1 MLTQQR
7 HEIILKLL
15 KEKGSITV
23 TEVRD
28 LLDTSESTVRRDI
41 TALDK
46 EGKLEKVFGG
56 AVEAGQKVTAH
67 EYTVAQKNE
76 LNCDAKRKIAEYAAS
91 LIEPD
96 DFVFLDAGTTT
107 AHMIDFIRA
116 TSAVFVTNAVDH
128 ARRLASRGFKVILVG
143 GELKSSTE
151 AVVGNQ
157 AIRTIQ
163 EYHFTKGFFGTNGV
177 TRRSGCTTPDV
188 NEAVIKKTAMEQCRQ
203 CYVLCDASKF
213 NSISSVTFADFEK
226 PILSRTGK
234 FPGMRRANISSYAR
248 RSENKKPTSYTHI
261 NCKAPRPCR
270 SFGCR
275 TGAPFTDLFF
285 DFRQRYIWMMI
296 LRTMFQKWNFK
307 QGSILGT
314 PVKTGITGCTGMSSI
329 KIRCSNKIFF
339 WQTSVRCKVC
349 FCSFIK
355 DMIDFNRSGA
365 FSVVPDFPAL
375 S

>member
-116 TSAVFVTNAVDH
+116 TSAVFVTNAVAH
-128 ARRLASRGFKVILVG
+128 AQRLASRGFKVDVYKRQVVDATRDLLMKVLPYHPFLIKPNNHELGEIFGV
-143 GELKSSTE
+143 ELK
-151 AVVGNQ
+151 
-157 AIRTIQ
+157 
-163 EYHFTKGFFGTNGV
+163 
-177 TRRSGCTTPDV
+177 TR
-188 NEAVIKKTAMEQCRQ
+188 E
-203 CYVLCDASKF
+203 
-213 NSISSVTFADFEK
+213 
-226 PILSRTGK
+226 
-234 FPGMRRANISSYAR
+234 
-248 RSENKKPTSYTHI
+248 
-261 NCKAPRPCR
+261 
-270 SFGCR
+270 
-275 TGAPFTDLFF
+275 
-285 DFRQRYIWMMI
+285 
-296 LRTMFQKWNFK
+296 
-307 QGSILGT
+307 
-314 PVKTGITGCTGMSSI
+314 
-329 KIRCSNKIFF
+329 
-339 WQTSVRCKVC
+339 
-349 FCSFIK
+349 
-355 DMIDFNRSGA
+355 
-365 FSVVPDFPAL
+365 SVVPYAKQLQEKGAQNVLVSMAGEGAVLVAASGEVFEAPAPKGKL
-375 S
+375 INGVGAGDSMVAGFMAGYMEKEDYLHAFHMGIAAGSASAFSENLATREEIASVYEQITK

>member
-1 MLTQQR
+1 MSFVPYVIEQTSRGERSYDIYSRLLNDRIIFLGEEVTDVSANLIVAQLLFLESEDPGKDIHMYINSPGGSVSAGLAIYDTMQYIKCDVSTICIGMAASMGAFLLAGGTKGKR
-7 HEIILKLL
+7 MALPNSEIMIHQPSGGAQGQATEIKIVAEQILKTKRKLNEIL
-15 KEKGSITV
+15 AANT
-23 TEVRD
+23 
-28 LLDTSESTVRRDI
+28 
-41 TALDK
+41 
-46 EGKLEKVFGG
+46 GKPLEKVFGG

-226 PILSRTGK
+226 PIFITDRK
-234 FPGMRRANISSYAR
+234 VPGYEKS
-248 RSENKKPTSYTHI
+248 KHI
-261 NCKAPRPCR
+261 
-270 SFGCR
+270 
-275 TGAPFTDLFF
+275 
-285 DFRQRYIWMMI
+285 I
-296 LRTMFQKWNFK
+296 
-307 QGSILGT
+307 
-314 PVKTGITGCTGMSSI
+314 
-329 KIRCSNKIFF
+329 
-339 WQTSVRCKVC
+339 VC
-349 FCSFIK
+349 ETERK
-355 DMIDFNRSGA
+355 
-365 FSVVPDFPAL
+365 
-375 S
+375 

>member
-116 TSAVFVTNAVDH
+116 TSAVFVTNAVAH
-128 ARRLASRGFKVILVG
+128 AQRLASRGFKVILVG

-203 CYVLCDASKF
+203 
-213 NSISSVTFADFEK
+213 
-226 PILSRTGK
+226 
-234 FPGMRRANISSYAR
+234 
-248 RSENKKPTSYTHI
+248 
-261 NCKAPRPCR
+261 
-270 SFGCR
+270 
-275 TGAPFTDLFF
+275 
-285 DFRQRYIWMMI
+285 
-296 LRTMFQKWNFK
+296 
-307 QGSILGT
+307 
-314 PVKTGITGCTGMSSI
+314 
-329 KIRCSNKIFF
+329 
-339 WQTSVRCKVC
+339 
-349 FCSFIK
+349 
-355 DMIDFNRSGA
+355 
-365 FSVVPDFPAL
+365 
-375 S
+375 

>member
-116 TSAVFVTNAVDH
+116 TSAVFVTNAVAH

-163 EYHFTKGFFGTNGV
+163 EYHFTKGLFRNKW
-177 TRRSGCTTPDV
+177 RNPKKRLHKPPDV
-188 NEAVIKKTAMEQCRQ
+188 NEAVTKKTAMEQCRQ

-226 PILSRTGK
+226 PIFITDRKVIGYEKSK
-234 FPGMRRANISSYAR
+234 
-248 RSENKKPTSYTHI
+248 HI
-261 NCKAPRPCR
+261 IAC
-270 SFGCR
+270 
-275 TGAPFTDLFF
+275 DEE
-285 DFRQRYIWMMI
+285 
-296 LRTMFQKWNFK
+296 QK
-307 QGSILGT
+307 
-314 PVKTGITGCTGMSSI
+314 
-329 KIRCSNKIFF
+329 
-339 WQTSVRCKVC
+339 
-349 FCSFIK
+349 
-355 DMIDFNRSGA
+355 
-365 FSVVPDFPAL
+365 
-375 S
+375 

>member
-177 TRRSGCTTPDV
+177 TRRSGCTPPD
-188 NEAVIKKTAMEQCRQ
+188 A
-203 CYVLCDASKF
+203 DATVF
-213 NSISSVTFADFEK
+213 
-226 PILSRTGK
+226 LRR
-234 FPGMRRANISSYAR
+234 FPGRRKSTRPAVFW
-248 RSENKKPTSYTHI
+248 P
-261 NCKAPRPCR
+261 APRLPP
-270 SFGCR
+270 FGGTRR
-275 TGAPFTDLFF
+275 TSPAPVAAAAHPAMRPGSPAPPLF
-285 DFRQRYIWMMI
+285 W
-296 LRTMFQKWNFK
+296 
-307 QGSILGT
+307 
-314 PVKTGITGCTGMSSI
+314 P
-329 KIRCSNKIFF
+329 
-339 WQTSVRCKVC
+339 
-349 FCSFIK
+349 
-355 DMIDFNRSGA
+355 
-365 FSVVPDFPAL
+365 
-375 S
+375 

>member
-116 TSAVFVTNAVDH
+116 TSAVFVTNAVAH
-128 ARRLASRGFKVILVG
+128 AQRLASRGFKVILVG

-177 TRRSGCTTPDV
+177 TRRSGCRAGALCNLCACKMLAFYFRSVSHTMICLLFSYPGTFRS
-188 NEAVIKKTAMEQCRQ
+188 VIKIGF
-203 CYVLCDASKF
+203 SK
-213 NSISSVTFADFEK
+213 SAKVTE
-226 PILSRTGK
+226 L
-234 FPGMRRANISSYAR
+234 MLL
-248 RSENKKPTSYTHI
+248 

-349 FCSFIK
+349 FLFFYK
-355 DMIDFNRSGA
+355 RYDRF
-365 FSVVPDFPAL
+365 
-375 S
+375 

>member
-128 ARRLASRGFKVILVG
+128 ARRLASRGFKD
-143 GELKSSTE
+143 ELKMSC
-151 AVVGNQ
+151 AGDMWMDCMAKGVNKGR

-226 PILSRTGK
+226 PIFITDRK
-234 FPGMRRANISSYAR
+234 VPGYEKS
-248 RSENKKPTSYTHI
+248 KHI
-261 NCKAPRPCR
+261 
-270 SFGCR
+270 
-275 TGAPFTDLFF
+275 
-285 DFRQRYIWMMI
+285 I
-296 LRTMFQKWNFK
+296 
-307 QGSILGT
+307 
-314 PVKTGITGCTGMSSI
+314 
-329 KIRCSNKIFF
+329 
-339 WQTSVRCKVC
+339 VC
-349 FCSFIK
+349 ETERK
-355 DMIDFNRSGA
+355 
-365 FSVVPDFPAL
+365 
-375 S
+375 

>member
-128 ARRLASRGFKVILVG
+128 ARRLASRGF
-143 GELKSSTE
+143 
-151 AVVGNQ
+151 
-157 AIRTIQ
+157 
-163 EYHFTKGFFGTNGV
+163 FGTNGV

-188 NEAVIKKTAMEQCRQ
+188 NEAVTKKTAMEQCRQ

-226 PILSRTGK
+226 PIFITDRKVIGYEKSK
-234 FPGMRRANISSYAR
+234 
-248 RSENKKPTSYTHI
+248 HI
-261 NCKAPRPCR
+261 IAC
-270 SFGCR
+270 
-275 TGAPFTDLFF
+275 DEE
-285 DFRQRYIWMMI
+285 
-296 LRTMFQKWNFK
+296 QK
-307 QGSILGT
+307 
-314 PVKTGITGCTGMSSI
+314 
-329 KIRCSNKIFF
+329 
-339 WQTSVRCKVC
+339 
-349 FCSFIK
+349 
-355 DMIDFNRSGA
+355 
-365 FSVVPDFPAL
+365 
-375 S
+375 

>member
-41 TALDK
+41 TALDM

-116 TSAVFVTNAVDH
+116 TSAVFVTNAVAH

-226 PILSRTGK
+226 PIFITDRK
-234 FPGMRRANISSYAR
+234 VPGYEKS
-248 RSENKKPTSYTHI
+248 KHI
-261 NCKAPRPCR
+261 
-270 SFGCR
+270 
-275 TGAPFTDLFF
+275 
-285 DFRQRYIWMMI
+285 I
-296 LRTMFQKWNFK
+296 
-307 QGSILGT
+307 
-314 PVKTGITGCTGMSSI
+314 
-329 KIRCSNKIFF
+329 
-339 WQTSVRCKVC
+339 VC
-349 FCSFIK
+349 ETERK
-355 DMIDFNRSGA
+355 
-365 FSVVPDFPAL
+365 
-375 S
+375 

>member
-116 TSAVFVTNAVDH
+116 TSAVFVTNAVAH
-128 ARRLASRGFKVILVG
+128 AQRLASRGYKVILVG

-157 AIRTIQ
+157 VIRTIQ

-177 TRRSGCTTPDV
+177 TRRSGCTTPDGYSVDENGARKDV

-226 PILSRTGK
+226 PIFITDRK
-234 FPGMRRANISSYAR
+234 VPGYEKS
-248 RSENKKPTSYTHI
+248 KHI
-261 NCKAPRPCR
+261 
-270 SFGCR
+270 
-275 TGAPFTDLFF
+275 
-285 DFRQRYIWMMI
+285 I
-296 LRTMFQKWNFK
+296 
-307 QGSILGT
+307 
-314 PVKTGITGCTGMSSI
+314 
-329 KIRCSNKIFF
+329 
-339 WQTSVRCKVC
+339 VC
-349 FCSFIK
+349 ETERK
-355 DMIDFNRSGA
+355 
-365 FSVVPDFPAL
+365 
-375 S
+375 